1 MEGQTIITTQDVDEL
16 FISTVVRLIQRRAFP
31 NLRNIIAKTHSA
43 DIARWFPR
51 LRPEA
56 KSSLFTLLI
65 EENRMGEVL
74 CELNAADINEFVE
87 ETEPATVVSVLHTM
101 PADDVTQILSDIPEE
116 KKEELLNLIEG
127 ATSEHVEQ
135 LLEYEEKTAGAI
147 MSPNYFAL
155 PEETTAAEATEMIR
169 ALTEIDI
176 PPITFY
182 VYVVDTENKLKGVLS
197 LRQLV
202 QTKPGTPLKSLMT
215 SHLYTV
221 HTDMSQETVARAVA
235 RYNLLAIPVI
245 NSIGQ
250 LVGVVTID
258 DIVDVIREENTEDML
273 KMAGTGDLDITSR
286 SIFRNTRARLP
297 WLLASFAGGL
307 LAVYVIG
314 IFEAQLKQIAA
325 LAAFIPVIMGMGGN
339 IGTQSS
345 TIIVRSIAIG
355 EVSIKDTWRVLWREF
370 STGALLGTTYGV
382 LLGGFTSLFP
392 QFREYA
398 WKLPLVVALAIFVNM
413 MIAATVGTII
423 PMFFKRVNIDPAVA
437 TGPFVTTAIDVIGIF
452 TYFLFANL
460 FLFREIGVG

>member
-1 MEGQTIITTQDVDEL
+1 MEGQTIIRTQDVDEL
-16 FISTVVRLIQRRAFP
+16 LISTVVRLIQRRAFP

-51 LRPEA
+51 LRTEA

-65 EENRMGEVL
+65 EEKRMGEVL
-74 CELNAADINEFVE
+74 CDLNTTDIDEFVE
-87 ETEPATVVSVLHTM
+87 ETEASTVASVLHTM
-101 PADDVTQILSDIPEE
+101 PADDVTRILSDLPEE

-127 ATSEHVEQ
+127 ANSEDIER

-155 PEETTAAEATEMIR
+155 LQETTASEATEMIR
-169 ALTEIDI
+169 ELTEVEI

-182 VYVVDTENKLKGVLS
+182 VYVVDEDNKLKGVLS

-202 QTKPGTPLKSLMT
+202 QTKPDTPLKSLMT
-215 SHLYTV
+215 SNLYTV
-221 HTDMSQETVARAVA
+221 HTDMPQETVARAVA

-245 NSIGQ
+245 NNIGQ

-258 DIVDVIREENTEDML
+258 DVVDVIREENTEDML
-273 KMAGTGDLDITSR
+273 KMAGTGDVDITSR
-286 SIFRNTRARLP
+286 SIFRHTRARLP
-297 WLLASFAGGL
+297 WLLASFGGGL

-314 IFEAQLKQIAA
+314 IFETQLKEVAA

-345 TIIVRSIAIG
+345 TIIVRSIALG

-370 STGALLGTTYGV
+370 STGALLGITYGV
-382 LLGGFTSLFP
+382 LLGGFAGLFP
-392 QFREYA
+392 HYREYA

-413 MIAATVGTII
+413 IIAATVGTII
-423 PMFFKRVNIDPAVA
+423 PMFFKRVQIDPAVA

-452 TYFLFANL
+452 TYFLLAKV
-460 FLFREIGVG
+460 FLF

>member
-1 MEGQTIITTQDVDEL
+1 MEGQTIITTHDVDEL

-51 LRPEA
+51 LRFEE
-56 KSSLFTLLI
+56 KSSLFTILI
-65 EENRMGEVL
+65 EEKRMGEVL
-74 CELNAADINEFVE
+74 CELNAADINAFVE
-87 ETEPATVVSVLHTM
+87 ETEPATVANVLHTI
-101 PADDVTQILSDIPEE
+101 PADDVTQILSEIPEE

-127 ATSEHVEQ
+127 TTSENVER

-155 PEETTAAEATEMIR
+155 PQETTAAEATEMIR
-169 ALTEIDI
+169 DLTEIDI

-182 VYVVDTENKLKGVLS
+182 VYVVDQEDKLKGVLS

-202 QTKPGTPLKSLMT
+202 QTKPDTPLKDLMT

-221 HTDMSQETVARAVA
+221 HTDMTQETVARAVA

-245 NSIGQ
+245 NSIGH

-314 IFEAQLKQIAA
+314 IFEAQLEKIAA

-355 EVSIKDTWRVLWREF
+355 EVGIKDTWRVLWREF

-382 LLGGFTSLFP
+382 LLGGFAYLFP
-392 QFREYA
+392 QFREFA

-413 MIAATVGTII
+413 IIAATVGTII

-437 TGPFVTTAIDVIGIF
+437 TGPFVTTAIDVIGIS
-452 TYFLFANL
+452 TYFLFASL
-460 FLFREIGVG
+460 FLF

>member
-16 FISTVVRLIQRRAFP
+16 FISTVVRLIQRRALP

-51 LRPEA
+51 LRTEE
-56 KSSLFTLLI
+56 KNNLSTLLI
-65 EENRMGEVL
+65 EEKRMGEVL
-74 CELNAADINEFVE
+74 SELNSTEINEFVAE
-87 ETEPATVVSVLHTM
+87 KEAEVVANVLRTM
-101 PADDVTQILSDIPEE
+101 EADDVTRILSDLPEE
-116 KKEELLNLIEG
+116 KRDKLLTYIEG
-127 ATSEHVEQ
+127 ENSEDIEH

-155 PEETTAAEATEMIR
+155 QEETTADEATEMIR
-169 ALTEIDI
+169 ELTEVEI

-182 VYVVDTENKLKGVLS
+182 VYVVDDENTLKGVLS

-202 QTKPGTPLKSLMT
+202 QTKPNTPLKNLMT
-215 SHLYTV
+215 TNLYTV
-221 HTDMSQETVARAVA
+221 HTDMPQETVARAVA

-250 LVGVVTID
+250 LVGIVTID
-258 DIVDVIREENTEDML
+258 DVVDVIREENTEDML

-297 WLLASFAGGL
+297 WLLASFGGGL

-314 IFEAQLKQIAA
+314 IFEEELKTIAA
-325 LAAFIPVIMGMGGN
+325 LAAFIPIIMGMGGN

-355 EVSIKDTWRVLWREF
+355 EVDIKDTWRVLWREF

-382 LLGGFTSLFP
+382 LLGGFASLFP
-392 QFREYA
+392 EFREYA

-423 PMFFKRVNIDPAVA
+423 PMFFKRVRIDPAVA

-452 TYFLFANL
+452 TYFLLAKL
-460 FLFREIGVG
+460 FLF

>member
-1 MEGQTIITTQDVDEL
+1 MEGQTIITTHDVDEL

-51 LRPEA
+51 LRFEE

-65 EENRMGEVL
+65 EEQRMGEVL
-74 CELNAADINEFVE
+74 CELNATNINEFVE
-87 ETEPATVVSVLHTM
+87 ETEPETVAIVLHTI

-127 ATSEHVEQ
+127 TTSENVER

-155 PEETTAAEATEMIR
+155 PQETTAAEATEMIR
-169 ALTEIDI
+169 DLTEIDI

-182 VYVVDTENKLKGVLS
+182 VYVIDEENTLKGVLS

-202 QTKPGTPLKSLMT
+202 QTKPDTPLKDLMT

-221 HTDMSQETVARAVA
+221 HTDMPQETVARAVA

-245 NSIGQ
+245 NSIGK

-325 LAAFIPVIMGMGGN
+325 LAAFIPIIMGMGGN

-355 EVSIKDTWRVLWREF
+355 EVGIKDTWRVLWREF
-370 STGALLGTTYGV
+370 STGALLGTTYGM
-382 LLGGFTSLFP
+382 LLGGFAYLFS
-392 QFREYA
+392 QFREFA
-398 WKLPLVVALAIFVNM
+398 WKLPLVVALAVFVNM
-413 MIAATVGTII
+413 VIAATVGTII
-423 PMFFKRVNIDPAVA
+423 PMFFKRVDIDPAVA

-460 FLFREIGVG
+460 FLF

>member
-16 FISTVVRLIQRRAFP
+16 LISTVVRLIQRRAFP

-51 LRPEA
+51 LRFEE

-65 EENRMGEVL
+65 EEQRMGEVL
-74 CELNAADINEFVE
+74 CELNATDINEFVE
-87 ETEPATVVSVLHTM
+87 KTEASTVASVLHTM
-101 PADDVTQILSDIPEE
+101 PADDVTRILSDLPEE

-127 ATSEHVEQ
+127 TTSENVER

-155 PEETTAAEATEMIR
+155 PQETTAAEATEMIR
-169 ALTEIDI
+169 DLTEIDI

-182 VYVVDTENKLKGVLS
+182 VYVVDEENRLKGVLS

-202 QTKPGTPLKSLMT
+202 QTKPDTPLKDLMT
-215 SHLYTV
+215 SNLYTV
-221 HTDMSQETVARAVA
+221 HTDMPQETVARVVA

-245 NSIGQ
+245 NSIGK

-258 DIVDVIREENTEDML
+258 DIVDVIREKNTEDML
-273 KMAGTGDLDITSR
+273 KMAGTGNLDITSR

-325 LAAFIPVIMGMGGN
+325 LAAFIPIIMGMGGN

-355 EVSIKDTWRVLWREF
+355 EVGIKDTWRVLWREF
-370 STGALLGTTYGV
+370 STGALLGTTYGM
-382 LLGGFTSLFP
+382 LLGGFAYLFP
-392 QFREYA
+392 QFREFA
-398 WKLPLVVALAIFVNM
+398 WKLPLVVALAVFVNM
-413 MIAATVGTII
+413 VIAATVGTII
-423 PMFFKRVNIDPAVA
+423 PMVFKRVDIDPAVA
-437 TGPFVTTAIDVIGIF
+437 TGPFVTTAIDVFGIF

-460 FLFREIGVG
+460 FLF

>member
-1 MEGQTIITTQDVDEL
+1 MEGQTIITTHDVDEL

-51 LRPEA
+51 LRLEE

-65 EENRMGEVL
+65 EEKRMGEVL
-74 CELNAADINEFVE
+74 CELNSADINTFVE
-87 ETEPATVVSVLHTM
+87 ETEPEVVASVLHTIL
-101 PADDVTQILSDIPEE
+101 ADDVTQILSDIPEE

-127 ATSEHVEQ
+127 TTSEDVER

-147 MSPNYFAL
+147 MAPNYFAL
-155 PEETTAAEATEMIR
+155 PQETTAAEATEMIR
-169 ALTEIDI
+169 DLTEIDM

-182 VYVVDTENKLKGVLS
+182 VYVVDEENKLKGVLS

-202 QTKPGTPLKSLMT
+202 QTKPDTPLKHLMT

-221 HTDMSQETVARAVA
+221 HTDMPQETVARAVA

-314 IFEAQLKQIAA
+314 IFEPQLQQIAA
-325 LAAFIPVIMGMGGN
+325 LASFIPVIMGMGGN

-355 EVSIKDTWRVLWREF
+355 EVGIKDTWRVLWREF

-382 LLGGFTSLFP
+382 LLGGFAYLFP
-392 QFREYA
+392 QFREFA

-413 MIAATVGTII
+413 VIAATVGTII

-460 FLFREIGVG
+460 LLF

>member
-1 MEGQTIITTQDVDEL
+1 MEGQTIITTHDVDEL

-51 LRPEA
+51 LRFEE

-65 EENRMGEVL
+65 EEQRMGEVL
-74 CELNAADINEFVE
+74 CELNPTDINEFVE
-87 ETEPATVVSVLHTM
+87 ETEPETVAIVLHTI

-127 ATSEHVEQ
+127 TTSENVER

-155 PEETTAAEATEMIR
+155 PQETAAAEATEMIR
-169 ALTEIDI
+169 DLTEIDI

-182 VYVVDTENKLKGVLS
+182 VYVVDEENRLKGVLS

-202 QTKPGTPLKSLMT
+202 QTKPNTPLKDLMT
-215 SHLYTV
+215 SHIYTV
-221 HTDMSQETVARAVA
+221 HTDMPQETVARVVA

-245 NSIGQ
+245 NSIGK

-325 LAAFIPVIMGMGGN
+325 LAAFIPIIMGMGGN

-355 EVSIKDTWRVLWREF
+355 EVGIKDTWRVLWREF
-370 STGALLGTTYGV
+370 STGALLGTTYGM
-382 LLGGFTSLFP
+382 LLGGFAYLFP
-392 QFREYA
+392 QFREFA
-398 WKLPLVVALAIFVNM
+398 WKLPLVVALAVFVNM
-413 MIAATVGTII
+413 VMAATVGTII
-423 PMFFKRVNIDPAVA
+423 PMFFKRVDIDPAVA

-460 FLFREIGVG
+460 FLF

>member
-1 MEGQTIITTQDVDEL
+1 MEGQTIITTHDVDEL
-16 FISTVVRLIQRRAFP
+16 FISTVVRLIQRSAFP

-51 LRPEA
+51 LRLEE
-56 KSSLFTLLI
+56 KSSLFTILI
-65 EENRMGEVL
+65 EEKRMGEVL
-74 CELNAADINEFVE
+74 CELNATDINAFVE
-87 ETEPATVVSVLHTM
+87 ETEPAIVASVLHTI
-101 PADDVTQILSDIPEE
+101 PADDVTQILSEIPEE

-127 ATSEHVEQ
+127 TTSENVER

-155 PEETTAAEATEMIR
+155 PQETTAAEATEMIR
-169 ALTEIDI
+169 DLTEIDI

-182 VYVVDTENKLKGVLS
+182 VYVIDAEDKLKGVLS

-202 QTKPGTPLKSLMT
+202 QTKPDTPLKDLMT

-221 HTDMSQETVARAVA
+221 HTDMPQETVARAVA

-307 LAVYVIG
+307 LAVYIIG
-314 IFEAQLKQIAA
+314 IFEAQLEKIAA

-355 EVSIKDTWRVLWREF
+355 EVGIKDTWRVLWREF

-382 LLGGFTSLFP
+382 LLGGFAYLFP
-392 QFREYA
+392 QFREFA
-398 WKLPLVVALAIFVNM
+398 WKLPLVVALAIFINM
-413 MIAATVGTII
+413 VIAATVGTII
-423 PMFFKRVNIDPAVA
+423 PMFFKRLNIDPAVA

-460 FLFREIGVG
+460 FLF

>member
-1 MEGQTIITTQDVDEL
+1 MEGQTIITTHDVDEL

-43 DIARWFPR
+43 DIASWFPR
-51 LRPEA
+51 LRAEE
-56 KSSLFTLLI
+56 KRSLFILLV

-74 CELNAADINEFVE
+74 CELNSADINEFVE
-87 ETEPATVVSVLHTM
+87 ETEPTTVANVLHTM
-101 PADDVTQILSDIPEE
+101 PPDDVTQILSELPDE

-127 ATSEHVEQ
+127 TTSEDVEK

-155 PEETTAAEATEMIR
+155 SQETTAAEATEMIR
-169 ALTEIDI
+169 ELTEVEI

-182 VYVVDTENKLKGVLS
+182 VYVIDEENKLKGVLS

-202 QTKPGTPLKSLMT
+202 QTKQDTPLKSLMT
-215 SHLYTV
+215 THLYTV
-221 HTDMSQETVARAVA
+221 HTDMPQETVARAVA

-250 LVGVVTID
+250 LVGIVTID

-307 LAVYVIG
+307 LAVHVIG
-314 IFEAQLKQIAA
+314 IFEEQLQKIAA

-370 STGALLGTTYGV
+370 STGALLGTTYGIM
-382 LLGGFTSLFP
+382 LGGFAYLFP
-392 QFREYA
+392 HFRQYA

-423 PMFFKRVNIDPAVA
+423 PMFFKRIRVDPAVA

-452 TYFLFANL
+452 TYFLLANL
-460 FLFREIGVG
+460 ILF